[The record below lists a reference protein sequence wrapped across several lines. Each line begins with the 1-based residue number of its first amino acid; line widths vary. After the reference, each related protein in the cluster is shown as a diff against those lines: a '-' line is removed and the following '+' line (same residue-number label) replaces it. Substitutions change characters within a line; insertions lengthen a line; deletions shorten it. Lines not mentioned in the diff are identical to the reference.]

1 MLLLLAG
8 DLMFHLNRML
18 SSPRL
23 ESIVTWEVAL
33 FVVIKFLFR
42 QELATN
48 LCFGEVSQSQR
59 RPLLGPSPG

>member
-1 MLLLLAG
+1 
-8 DLMFHLNRML
+8 MFHLNRML

-48 LCFGEVSQSQR
+48 LWRSFTITEKAPPTTCQ
-59 RPLLGPSPG
+59 L